1 MRYFMLSFLLTSATF
16 SFGQTLDSVQSKDI
30 AIYFE
35 LYGRGEPIYLLSG
48 GPGARSQVLL
58 PIVNELA
65 EDHLCALVHQ
75 RGTGRTQFDANE
87 QNCNIDLYTNDIKLI
102 KEKLGHNKITLLGHS
117 WGGMLSMNYM
127 VSHPEDI
134 TAVLLLDPGPFDL
147 ESGRSPTDNI
157 MSKLSIEDIAHI
169 QMLDTLLLMLSKS
182 HVSEE
187 LDSEIEYVQTER
199 SNIRGKGWFYD
210 KRNAN
215 KLRLMPGDFNF
226 KVSPFVIADMIK
238 RKWNLK
244 SQLEAVSIPTLIVHG
259 RQDPVGMDNALKI
272 TNTIKGSE
280 LKIIEQCGHFPWLEQ
295 PDELYAV
302 VRSFILK
309 NR

>member
-1 MRYFMLSFLLTSATF
+1 MRYLILLFLLSLAPF
-16 SFGQTLDSVQSKDI
+16 SFGQSLDSVRANDI
-30 AIYFE
+30 PIFFE
-35 LYGRGEPIYLLSG
+35 LYGSGEPIYLLSG
-48 GPGARSQVLL
+48 GPGARPQVLL
-58 PIVNELA
+58 PIVKELA
-65 EDHLCALVHQ
+65 EDYLCVLVHQ
-75 RGTGRTQFDANE
+75 RGTGRTQLAANKE
-87 QNCNIDLYTNDIKLI
+87 NCNIDLYTNDIKLI

-127 VSHPEDI
+127 VHYPEDI
-134 TAVLLLDPGPFDL
+134 AMVLLLDPGPFDL

-157 MSKLSIEDIAHI
+157 MSKLSIEDIAYI
-169 QMLDTLLLMLSKS
+169 QMLDTLLLMLFNSS
-182 HVSEE
+182 VSQE
-187 LDSEIEYVQTER
+187 LDSEIEYIQTER
-199 SNIRGKGWFYD
+199 SNIRGQGWFYD

-215 KLRLMPGDFNF
+215 KLRLAPGDFNF
-226 KVSPFVIADMIK
+226 KVSSFVIGDMIE

-244 SQLEAVSIPTLIVHG
+244 SRLEAVSIPTLIVHG

-295 PDELYAV
+295 PEELFEV
-302 VRSFILK
+302 IRSFILK